1 MVGTKILMQT
11 LRSSLT
17 ALIIPSYLLFTLVT
31 FFGTILFAFEYD
43 PYDYENGSRVQDVG
57 SSWWMVLVTMTTV
70 GYGDYSPQST
80 AGKLVM
86 GFIMIV
92 GVTIIAMPIAIV
104 GNNFSRAWE
113 MRTLTLISQRTK
125 RSLLNNGGSPVDVVK
140 AFEKFD
146 ENGSGAC
153 SYEEFK
159 HAVTQKLGLRLSGH
173 RLRSMWRTLDTDES
187 GHIKFREFAA
197 AMFPEVEENTL
208 STYPSVC
215 KDQSLGPKS
224 TGEARSTQPG
234 SSAQATTDTEQRLQ
248 MLEVATNALTS
259 QQQALQRSIDE
270 LIGLLVDKGVND

>member
-17 ALIIPSYLLFTLVT
+17 ALIIPSYLLFMLVT

-104 GNNFSRAWE
+104 GNNFSRAWDE
-113 MRTLTLISQRTK
+113 RTLLLISQKTK
-125 RSLLNNGGSPVDVVK
+125 MSLLNTGGSPVDVVK

-187 GHIKFREFAA
+187 GQIKIREFAA
-197 AMFPEVEENTL
+197 AIFPDVEEHTL
-208 STYPSVC
+208 SAC
-215 KDQSLGPKS
+215 KDQLLGPNS
-224 TGEARSTQPG
+224 TGQASSTQPG
-234 SSAQATTDTEQRLQ
+234 FSAQATTDTEQRLQ
-248 MLEVATNALTS
+248 MLEDATHALTS
-259 QQQALQRSIDE
+259 QQQALQQSIDK
-270 LIGLLVDKGVND
+270 LIGLLESSSTKG